1 MTTHALVKWYSKSD
15 QILIDQ
21 VPITDISYDKNKG
34 LIEDET
40 YSVKYKSQ
48 KFKAVLKFIGMNQ
61 IEIFKSKKKL

>member
-1 MTTHALVKWYSKSD
+1 MTTYALVKWYSKRD